1 MASKPWWKRGHKRI
15 ATGFDR
21 ALLFEFDA
29 LEEHRSFAANSLSGA
44 IKSLEKKINQG
55 VDAVDE
61 EDRDAYR
68 EHMNEEYI
76 TISEVLPRVQWN
88 SQFLV
93 VYATFEHLLNE
104 ICRIVQRRSSFNL
117 SFKDLNG
124 SGIERSKNYL
134 SKVAGVTTPFQTT
147 HWQRAKLLGEVRNII
162 AHRNGEVDL
171 PPGNNNCLGA
181 KLSKEKHLVLKK
193 YIPDQDDAQI
203 ILSEK
208 FIKESI
214 SDLRKVLISIFDYEL
229 YEDDS

>member
-117 SFKDLNG
+117 
-124 SGIERSKNYL
+124 
-134 SKVAGVTTPFQTT
+134 
-147 HWQRAKLLGEVRNII
+147 LGEVRNII